1 MFKLDKKSTV
11 LVVMDMQ
18 EKLAELM
25 NEDMLETVVDNVG
38 IMTKSA
44 SFMGIPI
51 IETFQDSK
59 GLGGRMVDL
68 EGLPKAALTI
78 EKKKFSACG
87 DENFMKFLKDKNI
100 KSVILV
106 GMEAHIGILQTALD
120 LLEAG
125 FSVHISADAV
135 ISAND
140 FSWETGLDMTQ
151 SAGAVITVTE
161 TAVYQLLGTSE
172 AEEFKNVHKLLK

>member
-1 MFKLDKKSTV
+1 MFKLDKKNTV

-44 SFMGIPI
+44 AFMNIPI
-51 IETFQDSK
+51 VETFQYSK
-59 GLGGRMVDL
+59 GLGGRMADL
-68 EGLPKAALTI
+68 EGLPKAELTI
-78 EKKKFSACG
+78 EKKSFSACG
-87 DENFMKFLKDKNI
+87 DENFIKFLKDKNA
-100 KSVILV
+100 KSVILI
-106 GMEAHIGILQTALD
+106 GMEAHICILQTALD

-125 FSVHISADAV
+125 FSVHIPADAV

-140 FSWETGLDMTQ
+140 FNWETGLDMAQ
-151 SAGAVITVTE
+151 SAGAVVTVTE
-161 TAVYQLLGTSE
+161 TAIYQLLGTSE